1 MTLENFIMIV
11 SSTFILG
18 GFIAIMFPIAPPI
31 ITIWFGIFIYAMS
44 HNFSTIGQNYM
55 ILISLI
61 ALSTIFLDYTLSRS
75 GSRKLQAGPWGIL
88 GAVIG
93 GLVGS
98 IFGPLHTY
106 LTGPIVGAIVFELL
120 RGRDQVYSYKAGNY
134 TIVAFM
140 GGTLVKLVAG
150 VAMTGLFILR
160 LRGSL

>member
-1 MTLENFIMIV
+1 MTLDTFIAII
-11 SSTFILG
+11 SSILILG
-18 GFIAIMFPIAPPI
+18 GFIAIMFPFAPPI
-31 ITIWFGIFIYAMS
+31 VTIWFGIFIYAIS
-44 HNFSTIGQNYM
+44 RDFATIGQNYM
-55 ILISLI
+55 LLISLI

-75 GSRKLQAGPWGIL
+75 GSRKLKAGPWGVL

-93 GLVGS
+93 GVVGS
-98 IFGPLHTY
+98 FFGSFHTY

-160 LRGSL
+160 LQGRL